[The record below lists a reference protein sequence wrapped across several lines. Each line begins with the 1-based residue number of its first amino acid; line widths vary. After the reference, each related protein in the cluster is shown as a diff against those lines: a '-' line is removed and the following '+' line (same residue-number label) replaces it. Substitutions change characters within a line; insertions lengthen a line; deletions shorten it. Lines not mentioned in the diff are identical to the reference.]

1 MHRYLRSGSPL
12 ELGRKL
18 VDELKDTCERG
29 ELVTSAL
36 QSVQDQVLLKL
47 RTYWVPRYLR
57 RPSKATTPRAALR

>member
-57 RPSKATTPRAALR
+57 